1 MRIKKSFFIK
11 KGFSMPVYL
20 WEGVT
25 RKDELKKGEI
35 EAADELAV
43 RTFLRRQGFKSLEI
57 KKKPKDLTEYLPF
70 LAGKVKEKNVV
81 VFCRVF
87 STMISAGLPLIQ
99 CLDLLAQ
106 QESNKAFA
114 KIIREIKE
122 DIEGGT
128 SLTDA
133 LKKYPKVFDELF
145 TNLIAAGEAGGV
157 LDVVLERLSNYMEKA
172 MKLKSRVKGAMVYPA
187 SILLISLGVV
197 ALLLIKVI
205 PVFRGMFE
213 SMGGELPPL
222 TAVMIAASDFA
233 QSYWWIILGILVL
246 IYVIYNR
253 VYKIEKGR
261 WAIDSL
267 LLKMPL
273 FGELL
278 KKVAVAKFS
287 RTLATMLS
295 SGVSILEGLSIV
307 SKTSGNVVV
316 EDALLKT
323 RQSISGG
330 ESIAGPLEASG
341 LFPPMV
347 VQMIAVGEATGALDS
362 MLSKIAD
369 FYDDEVDAAVSA
381 MMTLM
386 EPLMIVFLGGI
397 VGTMIVA
404 MYLPIFKMAALI
416 G

>member
-1 MRIKKSFFIK
+1 
-11 KGFSMPVYL
+11 MPVYL

-25 RKDELKKGEI
+25 RKNELKKGEI
-35 EAADELAV
+35 EAAGELAV

-57 KKKPKDLTEYLPF
+57 KKKPKDLAEYLPF